1 LLIKKQKMAWGEI
14 VMKSKS
20 ELRVAIIGA
29 GIAGSSVA
37 VALKSKG
44 IRADVYEKAS
54 ELKEVGAG
62 IGVRPPSVRA
72 INKWGLKEDLEKVT
86 TESRHMEIIAG
97 DDQLLIR
104 ETWPVLTDDKS
115 EAYARLIHRADL
127 LDTLVA
133 HIPADQLHLNHRVT
147 EVIEHA
153 DYAEVK
159 FENGKTIEAD
169 IVVAADGIH
178 SPIRGQI
185 LGQHKPLYSGYLA
198 HRALISYEDA
208 LGMSSEKNELRIY
221 VDGDNSFYLLPLEN
235 RRQVSVDITVP
246 GEFALRP
253 ELTKEQIMD
262 SMKGFGPTL
271 QKIVKKIKLED
282 IVSRPLSDLEPI
294 DKWSTNTVTL
304 IGDAAHA
311 MLHNQGQGANMAIQD
326 ADVLAD
332 AIAEAVAGTV
342 TPAEALKKYE
352 EQRKPI
358 TQLYQKLSRLFPTD
372 QAKTAFP
379 EKEHFEK
386 EAIN

>member
-1 LLIKKQKMAWGEI
+1 
-14 VMKSKS
+14 MKSKT
-20 ELRVAIIGA
+20 ELRVAIIGG
-29 GIAGSSVA
+29 GIAGSSTA

-44 IRADVYEKAS
+44 IRADVYEQAPAFT
-54 ELKEVGAG
+54 EVGAG

-72 INKWGLKEDLEKVT
+72 INKWGLKEDLEKVSA
-86 TESRHMEIIAG
+86 ESRYMEIIAG
-97 DDQLLIR
+97 DDQVLIR
-104 ETWPVLTDDKS
+104 ETFPVLTDDKS
-115 EAYARLIHRADL
+115 EAYTRLIHRADL
-127 LDTLVA
+127 LDTLIA

-147 EVIEHA
+147 EVIDHG

-178 SPIRGQI
+178 SPIRRQV
-185 LGQHKPLYSGYLA
+185 LGNQQKSVYSGYLA
-198 HRALISYEDA
+198 HRALIPYEDA
-208 LGMSSEKNELRIY
+208 LGMHSEENELRIY
-221 VDGDNSFYLLPLEN
+221 VDGDNSFYLLPIEH

-271 QKIVKKIKLED
+271 QKIVENIKLED
-282 IVSRPLSDLEPI
+282 IVSRPLSDLEPM

-326 ADVLAD
+326 GDVLAE

-342 TPAEALKKYE
+342 TVAEALQKYE
-352 EQRKPI
+352 EQRKPV
-358 TQLYQKLSRLFPTD
+358 TKLYQELSRLFPTD

-379 EKEHFEK
+379 EKEYFEK
-386 EAIN
+386 KTVNN

>member
-1 LLIKKQKMAWGEI
+1 
-14 VMKSKS
+14 MKSKT
-20 ELRVAIIGA
+20 ELRVAIIGG
-29 GIAGSSVA
+29 GIAGSSTA

-44 IRADVYEKAS
+44 IRADVYEQAP
-54 ELKEVGAG
+54 EFTEVGAG

-72 INKWGLKEDLEKVT
+72 INKWGLKEDLEKVSA
-86 TESRHMEIIAG
+86 ESRYMEIIAG
-97 DDQLLIR
+97 DDQVLIR
-104 ETWPVLTDDKS
+104 ETFPVLTDDKS
-115 EAYARLIHRADL
+115 EAYTRLIHRADL
-127 LDTLVA
+127 LDTLIA

-147 EVIEHA
+147 EVIDHG

-178 SPIRGQI
+178 SPIRRQV
-185 LGQHKPLYSGYLA
+185 LGNQQKPVYSGYLA
-198 HRALISYEDA
+198 HRALIPYEDA
-208 LGMSSEKNELRIY
+208 LGMHSEENELRIY
-221 VDGDNSFYLLPLEN
+221 VDGDNSFYLLPIEH

-271 QKIVKKIKLED
+271 QKIVENIKLED
-282 IVSRPLSDLEPI
+282 IVSRPLSDLEPM
-294 DKWSTNTVTL
+294 DKWTTNTVTL
-304 IGDAAHA
+304 IGDSAHA

-326 ADVLAD
+326 ADVLAE

-342 TPAEALKKYE
+342 TVAEALQKYE
-352 EQRKPI
+352 EQRKPV
-358 TQLYQKLSRLFPTD
+358 TKLYQELSRLFPTD

-379 EKEHFEK
+379 EKEYFEK
-386 EAIN
+386 KTVNN

>member
-1 LLIKKQKMAWGEI
+1 
-14 VMKSKS
+14 MKSKS
-20 ELRVAIIGA
+20 ELRIAIIGG
-29 GIAGSSVA
+29 GIGGSSAA
-37 VALKSKG
+37 VALKAKG
-44 IRADVYEKAS
+44 IRADVYEQAS
-54 ELKEVGAG
+54 VFAEVGAG

-72 INKWGLKEDLEKVT
+72 INKWGLKEDLEKVSV
-86 TESRHMEIIAG
+86 ESRYMEIIAG
-97 DDQLLIR
+97 DDQVLIR
-104 ETWPVLTDDKS
+104 ETFPVLTDDKS
-115 EAYARLIHRADL
+115 EAYTRLIHRADL

-147 EVIEHA
+147 EVIDHG

-178 SPIRGQI
+178 SPIRRQV
-185 LGQHKPLYSGYLA
+185 LGNQQTPIYSGYLA
-198 HRALISYEDA
+198 HRALIPYEDA
-208 LGMSSEKNELRIY
+208 LGMHSEENELRIY
-221 VDGDNSFYLLPLEN
+221 VDGDNSFYLLPIEH

-271 QKIVKKIKLED
+271 QKIVENIKLED
-282 IVSRPLSDLEPI
+282 IVSRPLSDLEPM

-326 ADVLAD
+326 ADVLAE

-342 TPAEALKKYE
+342 TSAEALKKYE
-352 EQRKPI
+352 EQRKPV
-358 TQLYQKLSRLFPTD
+358 TKLYQNLSRLFPTD

-379 EKEHFEK
+379 EKEYFEK
-386 EAIN
+386 KTANN

>member
-1 LLIKKQKMAWGEI
+1 
-14 VMKSKS
+14 
-20 ELRVAIIGA
+20 
-29 GIAGSSVA
+29 
-37 VALKSKG
+37 
-44 IRADVYEKAS
+44 VYEKAS

-104 ETWPVLTDDKS
+104 ETWPVLTNDKS
-115 EAYARLIHRADL
+115 ETSARLIHRADL

-133 HIPADQLHLNHRVT
+133 HIPADQVHLNHRVT
-147 EVIEHA
+147 EVIDHG

-159 FENGKTIEAD
+159 FENGKTIKAD
-169 IVVAADGIH
+169 IVVAADGIR
-178 SPIRGQI
+178 SPIRNQV
-185 LGQHKPLYSGYLA
+185 LGHVEPVYSGYLA
-198 HRALISYEDA
+198 HRALIPYEAA
-208 LGMSSEKNELRIY
+208 LGMSSEENELRIY

-262 SMKGFGPTL
+262 SMEGFGPTL
-271 QKIVKKIKLED
+271 QKIVSKIKLED
-282 IVSRPLSDLEPI
+282 IVSRPLSDIEPI
-294 DKWSTNTVTL
+294 DRWSTNTVTL

-311 MLHNQGQGANMAIQD
+311 MLHNRGQGANMAIQD

-332 AIAEAVAGTV
+332 AIAEAVVGTI

-358 TQLYQKLSRLFPTD
+358 THLYQNLSRLFPTD

-379 EKEHFEK
+379 EKEHLEK
-386 EAIN
+386 KVVY

>member
-1 LLIKKQKMAWGEI
+1 
-14 VMKSKS
+14 MKSKA
-20 ELRVAIIGA
+20 ELRVAIIGG
-29 GIAGSSVA
+29 GIAGASTA

-44 IRADVYEKAS
+44 IRADVYEQAPA
-54 ELKEVGAG
+54 LTEVGAG

-72 INKWGLKEDLEKVT
+72 INKWGLKEDFEKVSA
-86 TESRHMEIIAG
+86 ESRYMEIIAG
-97 DDQLLIR
+97 DDQVLIR
-104 ETWPVLTDDKS
+104 ETFPVLTDDKS
-115 EAYARLIHRADL
+115 EAYTRLIHRADL

-147 EVIEHA
+147 EVIDHG

-178 SPIRGQI
+178 SPIRRQV
-185 LGQHKPLYSGYLA
+185 LNNQQTPVYSGYLA
-198 HRALISYEDA
+198 HRALIPYKDA
-208 LGMSSEKNELRIY
+208 LGMHSEENELRIY
-221 VDGDNSFYLLPLEN
+221 VDGDNSFYLLPIEH

-271 QKIVKKIKLED
+271 QKIVENIKLED
-282 IVSRPLSDLEPI
+282 IVSRPLSDLEPM

-326 ADVLAD
+326 ADVLAE

-342 TPAEALKKYE
+342 TVAEALKKYE
-352 EQRKPI
+352 EQRKPV
-358 TQLYQKLSRLFPTD
+358 TKLYQDLSRLFPTD

-379 EKEHFEK
+379 EKEYFEN
-386 EAIN
+386 ATN

>member
-1 LLIKKQKMAWGEI
+1 
-14 VMKSKS
+14 MKSKA
-20 ELRVAIIGA
+20 ELRIAIIGG
-29 GIAGSSVA
+29 GIAGSSTA

-44 IRADVYEKAS
+44 IRADVYEQAPAFT
-54 ELKEVGAG
+54 EVGAG
-62 IGVRPPSVRA
+62 IGVRPPSVHA
-72 INKWGLKEDLEKVT
+72 INKWGLKEDFEKVSK
-86 TESRHMEIIAG
+86 ESRYMEIIAG
-97 DDQLLIR
+97 DDQVLIR
-104 ETWPVLTDDKS
+104 ETFPVLTDDKS
-115 EAYARLIHRADL
+115 EAYTRLIHRADL

-133 HIPADQLHLNHRVT
+133 HIPEDQLHLNHRVT
-147 EVIEHA
+147 EVIDHG

-178 SPIRGQI
+178 SPIRRQVLNNQQTPI
-185 LGQHKPLYSGYLA
+185 YSGYLA
-198 HRALISYEDA
+198 HRALIPYEDA
-208 LGMSSEKNELRIY
+208 LGMHSEENELRIY
-221 VDGDNSFYLLPLEN
+221 VDGDNSFYLLPIEH

-271 QKIVKKIKLED
+271 QKIVDNIKLED
-282 IVSRPLSDLEPI
+282 IVSRPLSDLEPM

-326 ADVLAD
+326 ADVLAE

-342 TPAEALKKYE
+342 TPAEALRKYE

-358 TQLYQKLSRLFPTD
+358 TKLYQNLSRLFPTD

-379 EKEHFEK
+379 EKAYF
-386 EAIN
+386 

>member
-1 LLIKKQKMAWGEI
+1 
-14 VMKSKS
+14 MKSKS
-20 ELRVAIIGA
+20 ELRVAIIGG
-29 GIAGSSVA
+29 GIAGSSTA

-44 IRADVYEKAS
+44 IRADVYEQAPAFI
-54 ELKEVGAG
+54 EVGAG

-72 INKWGLKEDLEKVT
+72 INKWGLKEDLEKVSV
-86 TESRHMEIIAG
+86 ESRYMEIIAG
-97 DDQLLIR
+97 DDQVLIR

-115 EAYARLIHRADL
+115 EAYSRLIHRADL

-147 EVIEHA
+147 EVIDHG

-178 SPIRGQI
+178 SPIRRQV
-185 LGQHKPLYSGYLA
+185 LGNQQTPIYSGYLA
-198 HRALISYEDA
+198 HRALIPYEDA
-208 LGMSSEKNELRIY
+208 LGMHSEENELRIY
-221 VDGDNSFYLLPLEN
+221 VDGDNSFYLLPIEH

-271 QKIVKKIKLED
+271 QKIVENIKLED
-282 IVSRPLSDLEPI
+282 IVSRPLSDLEPM

-326 ADVLAD
+326 ADVLAE

-342 TPAEALKKYE
+342 TSAEALKKYE
-352 EQRKPI
+352 EQRKPV
-358 TQLYQKLSRLFPTD
+358 TKLYQNLSRLFPTD

-379 EKEHFEK
+379 EKEYFEK
-386 EAIN
+386 KTVNN

>member
-1 LLIKKQKMAWGEI
+1 
-14 VMKSKS
+14 MKSIN
-20 ELRVAIIGA
+20 ELRIAIIGG
-29 GIAGSSVA
+29 GIAGASTA

-44 IRADVYEKAS
+44 IRADVYEQAPAFT
-54 ELKEVGAG
+54 EVGAG

-72 INKWGLKEDLEKVT
+72 INKWGLKEDLEKVSK
-86 TESRHMEIIAG
+86 ESRHLEIIAG
-97 DDQLLIR
+97 DDQVLIR
-104 ETWPVLTDDKS
+104 ETFPVLTDDKS
-115 EAYARLIHRADL
+115 EAYTRLIHRADL
-127 LDTLVA
+127 LDTLIA

-147 EVIEHA
+147 EVIDHG

-178 SPIRGQI
+178 SPIRQQV
-185 LGQHKPLYSGYLA
+185 LGNQQKPIYSGYLA
-198 HRALISYEDA
+198 HRALIPYEDA
-208 LGMSSEKNELRIY
+208 LGMHSEDNMLRIY
-221 VDGDNSFYLLPLEN
+221 VDGDNSFYLLPIEH

-253 ELTKEQIMD
+253 VLTKEQIMD

-271 QKIVKKIKLED
+271 QKIVDKIKLED
-282 IVSRPLSDLEPI
+282 IVSRPLSDLEPF
-294 DKWSTNTVTL
+294 DKWCTNTVTL

-326 ADVLAD
+326 ADVLAE

-342 TPAEALKKYE
+342 TVAETLQKYA

-358 TQLYQKLSRLFPTD
+358 TKLYQDLSRLFPTE

-379 EKEHFEK
+379 EKEYFENK
-386 EAIN
+386 TVNN